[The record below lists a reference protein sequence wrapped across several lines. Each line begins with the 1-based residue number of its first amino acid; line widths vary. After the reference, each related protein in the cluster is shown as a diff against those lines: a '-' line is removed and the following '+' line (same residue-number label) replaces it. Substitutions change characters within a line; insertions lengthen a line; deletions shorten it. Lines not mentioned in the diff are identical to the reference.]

1 MTPDEQPG
9 RNEPPDGREV
19 PSEAFAGWE
28 ENPSGPVPDAGTA
41 SPERK
46 LVERAQNGDKHAYG
60 QLIRLHQK
68 KLFRYIYGLVG
79 SFDQAEDIVQEAFV
93 KAWGAIKTFRTEYAF
108 YPWLSTIARNLA
120 YTQVGRDEKK
130 ESLDKIHE
138 KGFDPVSGELGP
150 LDKLLDEESQ
160 KRFYRTLMS
169 MPATYR
175 VVFVL
180 RHFENMDYV
189 QIANYLKIPPGTVDS
204 RLHRARQ
211 YLLKELKDL
220 LE

>member
-1 MTPDEQPG
+1 MSPDEQSNSKDLPEG
-9 RNEPPDGREV
+9 SQIPP
-19 PSEAFAGWE
+19 EAFAGWE
-28 ENPSGPVPDAGTA
+28 ENRPNPVPDAGT
-41 SPERK
+41 PPTERK
-46 LVERAQNGDKHAYG
+46 LVEAAQQGDKQAYS

-93 KAWGAIKTFRTEYAF
+93 RAWGAIRTFRTDYSF

-120 YTQVGRDEKK
+120 YTQVARDEKK

-138 KGFDPVSGELGP
+138 KGFDPVSGDLGP
-150 LDKLLDEESQ
+150 LEQLLDEESQ
-160 KRFYRTLMS
+160 KRFYQALMS
-169 MPATYR
+169 MPSTYR
-175 VVFVL
+175 AVFVL

-204 RLHRARQ
+204 RLYRARQ
-211 YLLKELKDL
+211 HLMKELKDL